1 MHYKFVYENN
11 RGQRINLSEHP
22 YYLDIEPLLDYQW
35 SYSQKEKRRGNII
48 AGFAKDIQSMDL
60 TLNILARETRRRDEA
75 IDEFNNLIEADIYDG
90 IAGKIWL
97 NDWYTRG
104 YIISSQNTKWQYGKP
119 IVQKKVKLVREQEN
133 WYHSVRIGN
142 FGNTEQ
148 EEAFNFVEDEIKTF
162 ERYEGDGVSL
172 LEGYNYEFDYMA
184 DIQSQQRISNP
195 NATPC
200 EFIISIQG
208 YVNRPVVQIGENVIA
223 VDVEVPHGANL
234 QVDSSAKTAILT
246 LADGTMINV
255 FGARDP
261 DYYLFARIPSG
272 NNIVTW
278 NGSYMWEVKMLEERS
293 EPRWLTD

>member
-35 SYSQKEKRRGNII
+35 SYSQKEKRRGSII

-60 TLNILARETRRRDEA
+60 TLNILARETSRRDEA

-133 WYHSVRIGN
+133 WYHSVRVGN

-208 YVNRPVVQIGENVIA
+208 YVNRPIVQIGENVIA

>member
-60 TLNILARETRRRDEA
+60 TLNILARETSRRDEA
-75 IDEFNNLIEADIYDG
+75 IDAFNNLIEADIYDG

-104 YIISSQNTKWQYGKP
+104 YIISAQNTKWQYGKP

-133 WYHSVRIGN
+133 WYHSVRVGN

-148 EEAFNFVEDEIKTF
+148 EEAFNFVEDEVKTF

-195 NATPC
+195 NSTPC

-223 VDVEVPHGANL
+223 VDVEVPYGANL

-278 NGSYMWEVKMLEERS
+278 NGSFMWEVKMLEERS

>member
-104 YIISSQNTKWQYGKP
+104 YIISSQNTKWQYGNP

-133 WYHSVRIGN
+133 WYHSVRVGN

-223 VDVEVPHGANL
+223 VDVEVPYGANL

-278 NGSYMWEVKMLEERS
+278 NGSFMWEVKMLEERS